1 MTINKAVTIYHG
13 RYTIDLDDHEE
24 LGMNGK
30 PTGKV
35 FDRLNGDFQT
45 SLSSNCRNA
54 FFHIDLER
62 AKDLREI
69 LDEYIA
75 YKEGSQ

>member
-1 MTINKAVTIYHG
+1 MTINKIVTISQG
-13 RYTIDLDDHEE
+13 RYTIDLDDHEVT
-24 LGMNGK
+24 GMNGK

-45 SLSSNCRNA
+45 SFTSNCRGA

-62 AKDLREI
+62 AKDLRKI